1 MRLAGSL
8 EDPNSAGSWTA
19 NGSRGAN
26 PSSLTPTVLFQ
37 LPPET
42 KSTDRQKNTGHV
54 RYLSKQSTVRS
65 PHNGELFKIDTWQL
79 TDDSVLSAW
88 T

>member
-42 KSTDRQKNTGHV
+42 KSTDRQQT
-54 RYLSKQSTVRS
+54 RDMYA
-65 PHNGELFKIDTWQL
+65 I
-79 TDDSVLSAW
+79 
-88 T
+88 